1 MTENLIVIKQLPQIE
16 EHLKDLSSEI
26 DVKVNNAKKLV
37 CTEETVKTVKQV
49 RADLTKDFKN
59 LEEQR
64 KTVKEQILAPYM
76 QFEEVYKTYVS
87 NKYKEA
93 DIDLKQKIDSTENE
107 LKKQKE
113 QEIKDYFEEYKTA
126 NNIDFINYEQANINV
141 TLTASKKSLKEQAKK
156 FIDEIVDDLKLIET
170 QEGKEEILVEYK
182 QNLNVSKSI
191 QEVANRHKLLEE
203 EKKRQEELKNK
214 QLEEAQRQADMSI
227 KKQEAAT
234 KNALDNFV
242 IEAPK
247 VIEQEEILTLKF
259 KVRGTRSKLRE
270 LKRFLEDGGY
280 DYE

>member
-156 FIDEIVDDLKLIET
+156 FIDKIVDDLKLIET

-227 KKQEAAT
+227 KKQEVAT

>member
-16 EHLKDLSSEI
+16 EHLKDLSTEI

-113 QEIKDYFEEYKTA
+113 QEIKKYFEEYKTA
-126 NNIDFINYEQANINV
+126 NNIDFVDFKQANINV
-141 TLTASKKSLKEQAKK
+141 TLTASKKNLKEQAKT

-182 QNLNVSKSI
+182 RNLNVSKSI

-227 KKQEAAT
+227 KKQEVAT

>member
-16 EHLKDLSSEI
+16 EHLKDLSTEI

-93 DIDLKQKIDSTENE
+93 DIDLKQKIDRTENE

-113 QEIKDYFEEYKTA
+113 QEIKKYFEEYKTA
-126 NNIDFINYEQANINV
+126 NNIDFVDFKQANINV
-141 TLTASKKSLKEQAKK
+141 TLTASKKNLKEQAKT

-182 QNLNVSKSI
+182 RNLNVSKSI

-227 KKQEAAT
+227 KKQEVAT

>member
-1 MTENLIVIKQLPQIE
+1 MIENLIVIKQLPQIE
-16 EHLKDLSSEI
+16 EHLKDLSTEI

-113 QEIKDYFEEYKTA
+113 QEIKKYFEEYKTA
-126 NNIDFINYEQANINV
+126 NNIDFVDFKQANINV
-141 TLTASKKSLKEQAKK
+141 TLTASKKNLKEQAKT

-182 QNLNVSKSI
+182 RNLNVSKSI

-227 KKQEAAT
+227 KKQEVAT

-242 IEAPK
+242 IEPPK

>member
-16 EHLKDLSSEI
+16 EHLKDLSTEI

-113 QEIKDYFEEYKTA
+113 QEIKKYFEEYKTA
-126 NNIDFINYEQANINV
+126 NNIDFVDFKQANINV
-141 TLTASKKSLKEQAKK
+141 TLTASKKNLKEKAKT

-170 QEGKEEILVEYK
+170 QECKEEILVEYK

-203 EKKRQEELKNK
+203 EKKKQEELKNK

-227 KKQEAAT
+227 KTQEVAT

-247 VIEQEEILTLKF
+247 IEEQEEILTLKF
-259 KVRGTRSKLRE
+259 KVRGTRSKLRA